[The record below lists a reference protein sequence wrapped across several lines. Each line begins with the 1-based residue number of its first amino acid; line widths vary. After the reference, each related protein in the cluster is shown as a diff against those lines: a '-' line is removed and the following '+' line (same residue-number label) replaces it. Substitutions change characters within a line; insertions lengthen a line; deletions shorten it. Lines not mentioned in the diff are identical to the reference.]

1 MTPETLARQYVGA
14 EHRTAPSGWRDR
26 PGAIHAAM
34 KDCADRRDRDGQA
47 FWCAVYSHY
56 LTFESHLVTTGAFPS
71 VERPSI
77 AQYVAMSFWDDGCRG
92 PEDAILSA
100 LYRED
105 LEALAFFREF
115 LAHYQRLTI

>member
-1 MTPETLARQYVGA
+1 MTPETLARQYVEA
-14 EHRTAPSGWRDR
+14 ESRMPPGGWQSH

-34 KDCADRRDRDGQA
+34 KGCADRGDQEGQA
-47 FWCAVYSHY
+47 FWCTVYSHY

-71 VERPSI
+71 VETPSI
-77 AQYVAMSFWDDGCRG
+77 AQYVAMSFWDDGSRG
-92 PEDAILSA
+92 PEDAIMSA

-115 LAHYQRLTI
+115 LAHYQRLTP